1 MSWILRFE
9 DQRALHDPPVP
20 ALPPPPPPAAP
31 VNTRDRRA
39 PLPPPPPP
47 EPPPPPDLL
56 RLLNDDEAR
65 VRRRA
70 ALAVGR
76 VGLSE
81 GVEPL
86 TMLLTDSE
94 REVRQMAAFALGL
107 IGDSRAVP
115 ALTGALSDPAPIVK
129 GSAAEA
135 LGLIGDAASAN
146 AISEMARQL
155 LSSGALAEAPADEGD
170 ARRDDVATAYRLA
183 LFALARL
190 KVFDALAAAA
200 LDENGQPGVRS
211 WPVAYALQRVEDR
224 RAAPALLTLLK
235 EPHSYTR
242 AFAVRGLGGLKDEAY
257 VPELAPLVEVSDRN
271 VAVEAIRA
279 LGQIG
284 GRRVAPILVKALGV
298 PKMDPRLRVE
308 LVTVLGGVQGD
319 GVLDALIDLLGDPI
333 PGVRAAA
340 IRSLARLDPE
350 GFVTVL
356 SGLDPDPNWQVRAA
370 LATALGGLS
379 PQAGLPRLRSMLGDD
394 DARVIPAVLEAIG
407 TIQGADA
414 SALMIEKLKV
424 DDPFIR
430 AAAAHVLARLK
441 PPDGIPALVEAFHRG
456 ERDTTYTARTE
467 AMAALVAYG
476 ATAAVPVLDDAL
488 KDKDWAVRLRAAVL
502 MKGLDSSSDAAV
514 RIRPAPTYK
523 EPGIYRAERLVNPSV
538 SVQAYFDTDRG
549 TIQIELAVLDAP
561 FTAEN
566 FVTLARKGFF
576 DGIPIH
582 RVVPDFVIQ
591 GGDPR
596 GDGEGG
602 PGYTIRDERNQQPFL
617 RGTVGMAL
625 DWADT
630 GGSQFFITHSP
641 QPQLDARYTV
651 FGRVIDGIEVV
662 DRIEVGDVVR
672 RIRIW
677 DGQTAPDR

>member
-1 MSWILRFE
+1 M
-9 DQRALHDPPVP
+9 HDPPAP
-20 ALPPPPPPAAP
+20 EPPPPPPAPP
-31 VNTRDRRA
+31 VNPRDRRAAVA
-39 PLPPPPPP
+39 PLPPPD
-47 EPPPPPDLL
+47 PPPPPDLL
-56 RLLNDDEAR
+56 RLLNDDESR

-86 TMLLTDSE
+86 SALLTDAD

-107 IGDSRAVP
+107 IGDRRAAP
-115 ALTGALSDPAPIVK
+115 PLTNALADPSPIVK

-135 LGLIGDAASAN
+135 LGLIGDQQN
-146 AISEMARQL
+146 ATAIGQMAREL
-155 LSSGALAEAPADEGD
+155 LSTGVPAEIQADEGNL
-170 ARRDDVATAYRLA
+170 RRDDAATAYRLA

-190 KVFDALAAAA
+190 KAFDALAMAA
-200 LDENGQPGVRS
+200 LDENGQPRVRS

-224 RAAPALLTLLK
+224 RAGPALLTLLK
-235 EPHSYTR
+235 EPDPYTR
-242 AFAVRGLGGLKDEAY
+242 AFAARGLGGLKDEAV
-257 VPELAPLVEVSDRN
+257 VPELAPLIQAADRN

-279 LGQIG
+279 LGRIG
-284 GRRVAPILVKALGV
+284 GGTVAPILVKALNT

-308 LVTVLGGVQGD
+308 MVTALGGVQGD
-319 GVLDALIDLLGDPI
+319 GLVDTMIDLLGDSY
-333 PGVRAAA
+333 PGIRAAA
-340 IRSLARLDPE
+340 IQSLARLDAE

-356 SGLDPDPNWQVRAA
+356 SGLDPDPSWTVRAA
-370 LATALGGLS
+370 LASALGTLS
-379 PQAGLPRLRSMLGDD
+379 PQAGLPRLRLMLSDE
-394 DARVIPAVLEAIG
+394 DARVIPAVLQAMG
-407 TIQGADA
+407 ALQGGEA
-414 SALMIEKLKV
+414 SALMLDKLKA

-430 AAAAHVLARLK
+430 TAAARVVEKLK
-441 PPDGIPALVEAFHRG
+441 PPDGAPALVEAFHRG
-456 ERDTTYTARTE
+456 ERDTTYTARAA
-467 AMAALVAYG
+467 AMTALAAYG
-476 ATAAVPVLDDAL
+476 APTAGPVLDDAL
-488 KDKDWAVRLRAAVL
+488 KDKDWAVRLRATIL
-502 MKGLDSSSDAAV
+502 MKELDANADASS

-523 EPGIYRAERLVNPSV
+523 EPSVYQTERLVNPPV

-549 TIQIELAVLDAP
+549 TIQIELAVIDAP
-561 FTAEN
+561 FTSEN

-576 DGIPIH
+576 DGVPIH
-582 RVVPDFVIQ
+582 RVVPNFVIQ

-602 PGYTIRDERNQQPFL
+602 PGYTIRDELNQQPFL
-617 RGTVGMAL
+617 RGSVGMAL

-677 DGQTAPDR
+677 DGQTPPDR